1 VFSGYRLYQGLDGRL
16 HLDQIIEG
24 RVYPL
29 QPNADDAER
38 PVGFYGPDFSY
49 LGAEEPGGAE
59 EPEA

>member
-1 VFSGYRLYQGLDGRL
+1 MFSGYRLYRGLDDRL
-16 HLDQIIEG
+16 HLDQIVGG

-38 PVGFYGPDFSY
+38 PVGFYGPDFKY
-49 LGAEEPGGAE
+49 LGEEEPEAAE